1 MPERPFPLITEDF
14 LGFKSSMHTWK
25 PLYTLG
31 SEMGWNR
38 SSWVFWEF
46 FRSNHL
52 FNQPYLRRTVGH
64 NHILLFFLPW
74 WDPRSTDSG
83 PCYAILFPFYKC
95 DGPPLPLS
103 TSPTTTLQTNPWF
116 HGKTPQIEGYMDPGV
131 TLCLME
137 FTGNSKLEW
146 LYFQPF
152 LWNPP
157 HLCDRPIRKYG
168 LTKYIIVLYLNVS

>member
-1 MPERPFPLITEDF
+1 MVRPPEYRLRSLLRHL
-14 LGFKSSMHTWK
+14 LG
-25 PLYTLG
+25 
-31 SEMGWNR
+31 
-38 SSWVFWEF
+38 
-46 FRSNHL
+46 
-52 FNQPYLRRTVGH
+52 
-64 NHILLFFLPW
+64 
-74 WDPRSTDSG
+74 
-83 PCYAILFPFYKC
+83 YKC

-152 LWNPP
+152 L
-157 HLCDRPIRKYG
+157 
-168 LTKYIIVLYLNVS
+168 

>member
-1 MPERPFPLITEDF
+1 
-14 LGFKSSMHTWK
+14 
-25 PLYTLG
+25 
-31 SEMGWNR
+31 MGWNR

-146 LYFQPF
+146 LYFQSF
-152 LWNPP
+152 
-157 HLCDRPIRKYG
+157 LCDTFTFITTPLSADVARYFTHDEWLISFESLKI
-168 LTKYIIVLYLNVS
+168 LLLNLLKPFQLKFKFLNKIFVKHNA